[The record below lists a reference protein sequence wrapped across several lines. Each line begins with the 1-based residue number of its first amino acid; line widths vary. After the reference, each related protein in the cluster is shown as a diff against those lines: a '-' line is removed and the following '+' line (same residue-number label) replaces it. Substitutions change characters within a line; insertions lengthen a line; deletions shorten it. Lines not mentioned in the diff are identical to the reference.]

1 MTPRNFTPDAL
12 EALER
17 AGFSRRDFLRGA
29 GALFVGFSSAGV
41 LATNAAAQ
49 TGPPFATIPLSQVD
63 SWIAIAANENVIGY
77 AGKCDFGQGFRT
89 VQHQLIAEEL
99 SVPIE
104 RVSMLICDTALTPDQ
119 GVSSGS
125 QAHPTQ
131 FGNAALRTALATARE
146 MLLKMASD
154 QMKVSL
160 DQLTVQ
166 DGVISV
172 SGDATRRVSYGSLI
186 GGKKFALVL
195 NPSAKAKDAKTYT
208 VLGTSV
214 PRYDIPAKMTG
225 EFQYVHHVRV
235 AGMLHGKVVRPPNVG
250 AKFISVD
257 ESAVKGMPGNVKV
270 VVKNDFV
277 GVVADTEWAAQQ
289 AALSLDVTWS
299 AGKGLPAQATLYE
312 FMRKQPS
319 RDAFIVRAADVDDK
333 LKSSAKMVSA
343 TYYHPFQAHGS
354 LGTACAVADF
364 RGTGATGSVTIWAA
378 SQGVYPLR
386 DTAAVV
392 LGLPGPN
399 VRVIFVEGS
408 GCYGINAVDTV
419 ALDAALMSQSVGKPV
434 RVQLSRK
441 DDLIAGENYG
451 PAYVIDLKGGI
462 DAAGNIQALDYEAWT
477 FSKGG
482 RPTGNSPANIP
493 TGELAGFSL
502 APFVPTAT
510 PTIPTAFS
518 NNSNAATAYGTGT
531 VATANGGSVSGGTGI
546 VRSER
551 VLVHTLESPFFT
563 GPLRS
568 PNRLQNTFANESFM
582 DELAAAAKADPVEYR
597 LRHLADQRLAECV
610 RQVASAYGWD
620 KRPSPI
626 PGDRGTGVQLGRGV
640 ACCLYEGNNGYCG
653 MVALVEVNQTTGE
666 VKVLRIVTTQDSG
679 PISNPDGIKNQME
692 GGALQGMGRALYEE
706 VKWNSTRLTSV
717 DWRAYK
723 SYAFGSWVPEMISV
737 PINVLDVEQMG
748 AGECTITCAAAAIAN
763 AIFDATG
770 ARVRK
775 VPFTPDTV
783 LAAIKAARG

>member
-1 MTPRNFTPDAL
+1 MTPKNFTPDAL
-12 EALER
+12 EVLER
-17 AGFSRRDFLRGA
+17 AGFSRRDFIRGA

-49 TGPPFATIPLSQVD
+49 TGPPFATIPLNQVD

-77 AGKCDFGQGFRT
+77 AGKCDFGQGFAT

-104 RVSMLICDTALTPDQ
+104 RVSMLICDTAITPDQ

-125 QAHPTQ
+125 LAHPVQ
-131 FGNAALRTALATARE
+131 FGNTAMRKALATARE
-146 MLLKMASD
+146 ALFQMAAD
-154 QMKVSL
+154 QMRVPMG
-160 DQLTVQ
+160 QLSVR

-172 SGDATRRVSYGSLI
+172 TGDANRRVSYGALV
-186 GGKKFALVL
+186 GGKKFAIAL
-195 NPSAKAKDAKTYT
+195 NPNARVKDVKDYT
-208 VLGTSV
+208 VLGTNV
-214 PRYDIPAKMTG
+214 PRYDIPGKMTG

-235 AGMLHGKVVRPPNVG
+235 PGMLHGKVVRPPNVG
-250 AKFISVD
+250 AKLVSVNED
-257 ESAVKGMPGNVKV
+257 SIKGMAGNPKV
-270 VVKNDFV
+270 VVKRDFV
-277 GVVADTEWAAQQ
+277 GVVADTEWTAQQ
-289 AALSLDVTWS
+289 AALSLNVTWS
-299 AGKGLPAQATLYE
+299 AGKALPAQATLYE
-312 FMRKQPS
+312 FMRRQPS
-319 RDAFIVRAADVDDK
+319 RDAFIVRAADVDEK
-333 LKSSAKMVSA
+333 LRASAKVLSA

-364 RGTGATGSVTIWAA
+364 RGTGETGSATIWAA

-386 DTAAVV
+386 DTAATV
-392 LGLPGPN
+392 LGLPRPN

-419 ALDAALMSQSVGKPV
+419 ALDAGLMSQAVGKPV

-441 DDLIAGENYG
+441 DDLIAGENFG
-451 PAYVIDLKGGI
+451 PAYVIDMKGGI
-462 DAAGNIQALDYEAWT
+462 DTAGNIQALDYEAWT

-482 RPTGNSPANIP
+482 RPTGASPANIP

-502 APFVPTAT
+502 APFAPTAT
-510 PTIPTAFS
+510 PTIPAAFS

-531 VATANGGSVSGGTGI
+531 VGAASGGTGT

-551 VLVHTLESPFFT
+551 VLVHTVESPFFT

-597 LRHLADQRLAECV
+597 LRHLADRRLAECV

-620 KRPSPI
+620 ARPSPI
-626 PGDRGTGVQLGRGV
+626 AGNRGTGVQPGRGL
-640 ACCLYEGNNGYCG
+640 ACCLYEGNNGYCA

-706 VKWNSTRLTSV
+706 IKWNSTRLTSV

-737 PINVLDVEQMG
+737 PINVPDVPQMG

-770 ARVRK
+770 ARIRK
-775 VPFTPDTV
+775 VPFSPENV
-783 LAAIKAARG
+783 LEAIKASRA